1 MAKTAL
7 SEISDNAIWVR
18 QSKMALSEISDNAIC
33 LRQSQTCGTI
43 SSNLY
48 RAEQKIVKTPTQRQL
63 NNNSMKV
70 GFDMKMTLQ
79 IHPTTTTHR
88 VQPNPNDSAE
98 SEYIRNRIVPF
109 LINRKGFRTIRIRF
123 SYKPNRDLQYLG
135 YT

>member
-7 SEISDNAIWVR
+7 SEISNNAIWVR
-18 QSKMALSEISDNAIC
+18 QSKMALSEISDNAIW

-79 IHPTTTTHR
+79 TTPPTTQT
-88 VQPNPNDSAE
+88 QC
-98 SEYIRNRIVPF
+98 
-109 LINRKGFRTIRIRF
+109 L
-123 SYKPNRDLQYLG
+123 
-135 YT
+135 